1 MKSETPIIAD
11 KELFR
16 LWYEFYRLALVSSDV
31 DVQKALKKSHSHY
44 ADWHGSE
51 NLRFD
56 EWWRNHR
63 SLFHDTN
70 VVRITDPDAV
80 KTEENLYVTVPRD
93 KSYGDILEEFKTLI
107 ANELPSKKKGRKTP
121 PKHLYAPTEIQ
132 GVKRDSLRM
141 MFDLQKNIFSQ
152 SELKGVALRERVLK
166 FFSSE
171 RYRKKR
177 NLVPMSFVVDTSNRN
192 DDHSAEADRNIR
204 RYRQKA
210 HQLLLNVAQGK
221 FPGKY

>member
-1 MKSETPIIAD
+1 M
-11 KELFR
+11 
-16 LWYEFYRLALVSSDV
+16 YEFNFIELSDEDLQRV
-31 DVQKALKKSHSHY
+31 LEAKDS
-44 ADWHGSE
+44 ADDMWEELEDIH
-51 NLRFD
+51 D
-56 EWWRNHR
+56 E
-63 SLFHDTN
+63 LM
-70 VVRITDPDAV
+70 
-80 KTEENLYVTVPRD
+80 
-93 KSYGDILEEFKTLI
+93 GDSIINGFTFSIGEEFKTLI

-210 HQLLLNVAQGK
+210 HQLLFNVANGE

>member
-1 MKSETPIIAD
+1 MKS
-11 KELFR
+11 
-16 LWYEFYRLALVSSDV
+16 
-31 DVQKALKKSHSHY
+31 
-44 ADWHGSE
+44 
-51 NLRFD
+51 
-56 EWWRNHR
+56 
-63 SLFHDTN
+63 
-70 VVRITDPDAV
+70 
-80 KTEENLYVTVPRD
+80 EENLYVTVPRD

-107 ANELPSKKKGRKTP
+107 TIELPSKKKGRKTP

>member
-1 MKSETPIIAD
+1 MKSVTPIIAD

-63 SLFHDTN
+63 FLFHDTN